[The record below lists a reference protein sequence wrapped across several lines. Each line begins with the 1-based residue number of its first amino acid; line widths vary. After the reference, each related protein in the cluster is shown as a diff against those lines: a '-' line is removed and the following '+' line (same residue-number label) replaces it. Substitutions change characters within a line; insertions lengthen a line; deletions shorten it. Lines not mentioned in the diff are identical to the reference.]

1 MEIPTKESQKMSR
14 RLIAVCAVFLLS
26 SACLAQQKPA
36 PTPAPAAAPAAT
48 PAATP
53 AVAPQPKGPKRR
65 VAVMS
70 FEYGTVMSSVQAIFG
85 TNQDVGRGISDL
97 LVMKLVNDGK
107 YSVIERA
114 ALEKVL
120 GEQNFSNSNR
130 ADSSTAA
137 KIGIVLGVDMI
148 VIGSITQFGRDDKK
162 TTVGGGGFGLGKIGL
177 GGVQSRNSK
186 AVVAVTARMIDT
198 STGEI
203 LAVAEGNG
211 ESLRKSTSLV
221 GAGSAGG
228 GGGAFDMSSSNFRAT
243 ILGEAVH
250 KAVDSLGQQLDDKAA
265 AMPTHKIE
273 VSGLVA
279 DVSGN
284 SLILNVGSKSGV
296 KVGDVLQISR
306 VVRTVKDPATGKVIK
321 SIANK
326 IGDAKVTEV
335 DENSAT
341 VIFTGAEVAKVGDA
355 VSNQ

>member
-1 MEIPTKESQKMSR
+1 MSR
-14 RLIAVCAVFLLS
+14 RLMALCVLFLLS

-36 PTPAPAAAPAAT
+36 PAAVPASAPTAA
-48 PAATP
+48 P
-53 AVAPQPKGPKRR
+53 AVAPPQGPKKR

-70 FEYGTVMSSVQAIFG
+70 FDYGTVMSSVQAVFG

-137 KIGIVLGVDMI
+137 KIGKVLGVDVI
-148 VIGSITQFGRDDKK
+148 IIGSITQFGRDDKK

-177 GGVQSRNSK
+177 GGVQSRNAK

-211 ESLRKSTSLV
+211 ESARGGTSLV
-221 GAGSAGG
+221 GGGAGSSGG
-228 GGGAFDMSSSNFRAT
+228 GGGAFDMSSSNFGAT

-265 AMPTHKIE
+265 AMPTHKVEI
-273 VSGLVA
+273 SGLVA

-341 VIFTGAEVAKVGDA
+341 AIFTGAEVAKVGDA

>member
-1 MEIPTKESQKMSR
+1 MA
-14 RLIAVCAVFLLS
+14 LCVLFLLS

-36 PTPAPAAAPAAT
+36 PAAVPASAPTAA
-48 PAATP
+48 P
-53 AVAPQPKGPKRR
+53 AVAPPQGPKKR

-70 FEYGTVMSSVQAIFG
+70 FDYGTVMSSVQAVFG

-137 KIGIVLGVDMI
+137 KIGKVLGVDVI
-148 VIGSITQFGRDDKK
+148 IIGSITQFGRDDKK

-177 GGVQSRNSK
+177 GGVQSRNAK

-211 ESLRKSTSLV
+211 ESARGGTSLV
-221 GAGSAGG
+221 GGGAGSSGG
-228 GGGAFDMSSSNFRAT
+228 GGGAFDMSSSNFGAT

-265 AMPTHKIE
+265 AMPTHKVEI
-273 VSGLVA
+273 SGLVA

>member
-1 MEIPTKESQKMSR
+1 
-14 RLIAVCAVFLLS
+14 
-26 SACLAQQKPA
+26 
-36 PTPAPAAAPAAT
+36 
-48 PAATP
+48 
-53 AVAPQPKGPKRR
+53 
-65 VAVMS
+65 MS
-70 FEYGTVMSSVQAIFG
+70 FEYGTVMNSVQAIFG

-137 KIGIVLGVDMI
+137 KIGKVLGVDMI
-148 VIGSITQFGRDDKK
+148 IIGSITQFGRDDKK

-198 STGEI
+198 STAEI
-203 LAVAEGNG
+203 LAVAEGAG
-211 ESLRKSTSLV
+211 ESARGGTSLV
-221 GAGSAGG
+221 GAGAGGGAG
-228 GGGAFDMSSSNFRAT
+228 GGGAFDMSSSNFGAT

-265 AMPTHKIE
+265 AMPTHKIDI
-273 VSGLVA
+273 SGLVA
-279 DVSGN
+279 DVAGN
-284 SLILNVGSKSGV
+284 SLVLNVGSKSGV

-321 SIANK
+321 SITNK

-341 VIFTGAEVAKVGDA
+341 VVFTGSGAAKVGDA
-355 VSNQ
+355 VSN

>member
-1 MEIPTKESQKMSR
+1 MSR
-14 RLIAVCAVFLLS
+14 RLFAVCAVFLLS

-36 PTPAPAAAPAAT
+36 PAAAPASA
-48 PAATP
+48 PAATS
-53 AVAPQPKGPKRR
+53 VATPQPQGPKKR

-137 KIGIVLGVDMI
+137 KIGKVLGVDMI

-198 STGEI
+198 STAEI
-203 LAVAEGNG
+203 LAVAEGSG
-211 ESLRKSTSLV
+211 ESARGGTSLV
-221 GAGSAGG
+221 GAGAGGGGG
-228 GGGAFDMSSSNFRAT
+228 GGGAFDMSSSNFGAT

-273 VSGLVA
+273 ISGLVA

-284 SLILNVGSKSGV
+284 SLVLNVGSKSGV
-296 KVGDVLQISR
+296 RLGDVLQISR

-321 SIANK
+321 SITNK

-341 VIFTGAEVAKVGDA
+341 VIFTGSGAAKVGDA
-355 VSNQ
+355 VSN